1 MFMKKVF
8 LSILAVYYFA
18 VTCGVVINMHYC
30 MDRLA
35 SSSLY
40 ISQGKKCDRCGME
53 IHRSGG
59 CCRDE
64 VQIVKL
70 DEDQQK
76 APYVSLEIIPL
87 ELPEMIPSE
96 YISASFQEEPGKRYF
111 LNHSPP
117 LISAQDTYLQNNVFR
132 I

>member
-1 MFMKKVF
+1 
-8 LSILAVYYFA
+8 
-18 VTCGVVINMHYC
+18 
-30 MDRLA
+30 
-35 SSSLY
+35 
-40 ISQGKKCDRCGME
+40 ME

-76 APYVSLEIIPL
+76 APYVFIDIVSP

-96 YISASFQEEPGKRYF
+96 FITAAFQEMPGKRHF

>member
-1 MFMKKVF
+1 
-8 LSILAVYYFA
+8 
-18 VTCGVVINMHYC
+18 
-30 MDRLA
+30 
-35 SSSLY
+35 
-40 ISQGKKCDRCGME
+40 ME

-70 DEDQQK
+70 DENQQK
-76 APYVSLEIIPL
+76 SQHVTFEFAQLEV
-87 ELPEMIPSE
+87 PEIVPSE
-96 YISASFQEEPGKRYF
+96 FITAAIQDTPGKRYF

-117 LISAQDTYLQNNVFR
+117 LLSAQDTYLQNNVFR

>member
-1 MFMKKVF
+1 MKKV
-8 LSILAVYYFA
+8 LVSILAIYYLA

-35 SSSLY
+35 SSTLY

-70 DEDQQK
+70 DENQQK
-76 APYVSLEIIPL
+76 STNVLFEIAPLAQPEIV
-87 ELPEMIPSE
+87 PSE
-96 YISASFQEEPGKRYF
+96 YIVAAVQDTPGTRYY

-117 LISAQDTYLQNNVFR
+117 LLSAQDTYLQNSVFR